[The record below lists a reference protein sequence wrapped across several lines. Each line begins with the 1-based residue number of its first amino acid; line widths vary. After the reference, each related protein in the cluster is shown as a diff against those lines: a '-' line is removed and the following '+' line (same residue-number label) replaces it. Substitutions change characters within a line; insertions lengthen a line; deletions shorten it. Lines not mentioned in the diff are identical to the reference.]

1 MEVLHAPWRIQYILG
16 PKTPADGSGGSI
28 FTRIA
33 QSSDDE
39 ANLVIARGR
48 SCFAMLN
55 NYPYNGG
62 HLMVIP
68 YREVPDFD
76 DLLDDELLEMMKLTR
91 RCQHAL
97 TKAMQPHGFNI
108 GVNLGKV
115 AGAGIQEHLH
125 IHIVPRWTGDTNF
138 MPVIGGTNVV
148 PEALKE
154 TAAKLRQALAQIPN

>member
-1 MEVLHAPWRIQYILG
+1 MEVLHAPWRIEYILG
-16 PKTPADGSGGSI
+16 PKAPPGGGSI

-39 ANLVIARGR
+39 GNLVLVRGR
-48 SCFAMLN
+48 TCFAILN
-55 NYPYNGG
+55 NYPYSGG

-76 DLLDDELLEMMKLTR
+76 DLLDDELLELMKLTR

-97 TKAMQPHGFNI
+97 ARAMQPQGFNI
-108 GVNLGKV
+108 GVNLGRI

-125 IHIVPRWTGDTNF
+125 IHVVPRWTGDTNF
-138 MPVIGGTNVV
+138 MPIIGGARVLSDGLRALYDKLM
-148 PEALKE
+148 EAQAMM
-154 TAAKLRQALAQIPN
+154 AASD